1 MGLKIMVTG
10 AGGTMGQEVVGALH
24 RAGAQFIAVSRSLE
38 RLPSHVKGLQL
49 DYNNPLLLQEAL
61 RGVDVLLLSQPFE
74 PNMLAQ
80 AENIVK
86 AARKAGVEFI
96 VRVSGLGAHERSAY
110 LYQRIQGEVDELVA
124 SSGIPFAIL
133 KPNIFM
139 QCFVKSFGDAIRQG
153 VLFLPQGEGRTSYV
167 DARDAA
173 EVAASILQNPWH
185 HAQKTFTLTGERP
198 ISNAE
203 AISLI
208 SHQVRR
214 RLAYVPVTEETAI
227 KKMLKSQPEPWV
239 VDVMMSVHKAAKEGA
254 IESVSETLSST
265 FGKAPRKFEDFC
277 VEMKEH
283 WKIQP
288 KVPQNNLSANS
299 L

>member
-10 AGGTMGQEVVGALH
+10 AGGTMGQEVVSALH
-24 RAGAQFIAVSRSLE
+24 RAGAQFTAVSRSLE

-49 DYNNPLLLQEAL
+49 DYDNPLLLQEAL
-61 RGVDVLLLSQPFE
+61 RGVDILFLSQPYE
-74 PNMLAQ
+74 SNMLAQ

-96 VRVSGLGAHERSAY
+96 VRLSGLGADERSSY
-110 LYQRIQGEVDELVA
+110 LYQRIQGEVDALVE
-124 SSGIPFAIL
+124 SSGIPFTIL

-153 VLFLPQGEGRTSYV
+153 VLFLPQGEGRTSYL

-173 EVAASILQNPWH
+173 DVAANILQNPWH
-185 HAQKTFTLTGERP
+185 HSHKTFTLTGERP

-214 RLAYVPVTEETAI
+214 RLAYVPVTEEVAV
-227 KKMLKSQPEPWV
+227 KEMLKTLADPWV
-239 VDVMMSVHKAAKEGA
+239 VDVAMSVHKAAKEGA
-254 IESVSETLSST
+254 IESVSETLVSS

-283 WKIQP
+283 WEVPGKM
-288 KVPQNNLSANS
+288 PQNNLSAGI